1 MSRILIVDDDRHVSH
16 AIGRYLTRAG
26 HLVETETNGAVALAR
41 VFACPPDLL
50 ILNVTLPGT
59 SGPDICRR
67 VRSVSQ
73 IPVVMLSA
81 RTGEEARIAGFEAG
95 ADDYVT
101 KPFSPRELVLR
112 ANAVLRRASLGS
124 SRTASSPLKDA
135 DLVVDI
141 GARQAWLSG
150 RKLPLTTREFQ
161 LLAFFLRHPRTAF
174 TRGQLLSRVWEWN
187 FGDVST
193 VTVHVGRLREK
204 IETDPGQPT
213 RLLTVWGVG
222 YRYEPAEQRP
232 GMEAEH
238 LHSRAG

>member
-16 AIGRYLTRAG
+16 AVGRYLTRAG
-26 HLVETETNGAVALAR
+26 HLVETGTDGAVALAR

-59 SGPDICRR
+59 SGLDICRR
-67 VRSVSQ
+67 IRSVSQ

-81 RTGEEARIAGFEAG
+81 RTDEEARIAGFEAG
-95 ADDYVT
+95 ADDYVS

-112 ANAVLRRASLGS
+112 ANAVLRRTSRGS
-124 SRTASSPLKDA
+124 CRTASSPITDG

-204 IETDPGQPT
+204 IEADPGQPT

-222 YRYEPAEQRP
+222 YRYEPAEQHP

>member
-16 AIGRYLTRAG
+16 AVGRYLTRAG
-26 HLVETETNGAVALAR
+26 HQVETETNGAAALAR

-50 ILNVTLPGT
+50 FLNVTVPGT
-59 SGPDICRR
+59 SGLDICRR
-67 VRSVSQ
+67 IRSISQ

-81 RTGEEARIAGFEAG
+81 RTDEDARIAGFEAG

-112 ANAVLRRASLGS
+112 AYAVLRRAGPGS
-124 SRTASSPLKDA
+124 SRTASSPLRDG

-150 RKLPLTTREFQ
+150 RMLPLTTREFQ

-204 IETDPGQPT
+204 IEADPGQPT

-222 YRYEPAEQRP
+222 YRYEPAEQCP
-232 GMEAEH
+232 GIEAEH

>member
-1 MSRILIVDDDRHVSH
+1 MSRILIVDDDRNVSH
-16 AIGRYLTRAG
+16 AVGRYLTRAG
-26 HLVETETNGAVALAR
+26 HLVETGTDGAAALAR
-41 VFACPPDLL
+41 VFARPPDLL

-59 SGPDICRR
+59 PGLDICRR
-67 VRSVSQ
+67 IRSFSQ

-81 RTGEEARIAGFEAG
+81 RTDEEARIAGFEAG
-95 ADDYVT
+95 ADDFVT
-101 KPFSPRELVLR
+101 KPFSPRELILR
-112 ANAVLRRASLGS
+112 ANAVLRRASPGS
-124 SRTASSPLKDA
+124 SRTTSSPLRDG
-135 DLVVDI
+135 DLIVDI

-204 IETDPGQPT
+204 IEADPGQPT

-222 YRYEPAEQRP
+222 YRYEPAEQCP

>member
-16 AIGRYLTRAG
+16 AVGLYLTRAG
-26 HLVETETNGAVALAR
+26 HLVETETDGAVAVAR

-50 ILNVTLPGT
+50 VLNVTLPGT
-59 SGPDICRR
+59 SGLDICRR
-67 VRSVSQ
+67 IRNVSQ
-73 IPVVMLSA
+73 IPVVMLSV
-81 RTGEEARIAGFEAG
+81 RTDAEACIAGFEAG

-124 SRTASSPLKDA
+124 SRTASSPITDG

-174 TRGQLLSRVWEWN
+174 TRRQLLSRVWEWN

-204 IETDPGQPT
+204 IEADPGQPT
-213 RLLTVWGVG
+213 RLVTVWGVG
-222 YRYEPAEQRP
+222 YQYEPAEQHP

>member
-1 MSRILIVDDDRHVSH
+1 MSRILIVDDDRNVSH
-16 AIGRYLTRAG
+16 AVGRYLARAG
-26 HLVETETNGAVALAR
+26 HLVETETDSAVALAR
-41 VFACPPDLL
+41 VFARPPDLL
-50 ILNVTLPGT
+50 ILNVTWPGM
-59 SGPDICRR
+59 SGLDICRR
-67 VRSVSQ
+67 IRGVSQ

-81 RTGEEARIAGFEAG
+81 RTDEEARIAGFEAG

-101 KPFSPRELVLR
+101 KPFSPRELALR
-112 ANAVLRRASLGS
+112 ANAVLRRASPGS
-124 SRTASSPLKDA
+124 SRTASSPLRDG
-135 DLVVDI
+135 DLIVDT

-161 LLAFFLRHPRTAF
+161 LLVFFLRHPRTAF

-204 IETDPGQPT
+204 IEMDPGQPT

-222 YRYEPAEQRP
+222 YRYEPAEQCP
-232 GMEAEH
+232 GMEAVQ

>member
-1 MSRILIVDDDRHVSH
+1 MSRILIVDDDPHVSH
-16 AIGRYLTRAG
+16 AAGRYLTRAG

-50 ILNVTLPGT
+50 VLNVTLPGT
-59 SGPDICRR
+59 SGLDICRR
-67 VRSVSQ
+67 IRVVSQ
-73 IPVVMLSA
+73 IPVVMLSE
-81 RTGEEARIAGFEAG
+81 RTDEEARIAGFEAG

-101 KPFSPRELVLR
+101 KPFSPREFVLR
-112 ANAVLRRASLGS
+112 ANALLRRAGPGS
-124 SRTASSPLKDA
+124 CWTASPPLTDG

-141 GARQAWLSG
+141 SARQAWLSG
-150 RKLPLTTREFQ
+150 RMLPLTTREFQ

-204 IETDPGQPT
+204 IEAHPAQPT

-222 YRYEPAEQRP
+222 YRYEPAGQCP
-232 GMEAEH
+232 GVEAER